1 MQENKPE
8 LSRPA
13 AASVSYIL
21 TAGIGKLAAL
31 LTLPFFTAH
40 LGAAAFGR
48 YALYLCYEG
57 LLFAAAALGLGGAAV
72 YRALQRYRGEENR
85 LLSAALGLSLT
96 VSLPLFFIAAFFL
109 KSKLT
114 PLLIALLFAQVT
126 ARIAF
131 TLFGA
136 KCRYLYRYR
145 PICALN
151 LIADIG
157 APLVGILL
165 LSLFAIEE
173 RARIYAGAFVSIVLA
188 AISLFSI
195 LKRGTR
201 LFDREIWRY
210 LLSLQLPLL
219 PHYLSVAFMAEA
231 ARLSVERLLGSE
243 ALGAYSIAHS
253 VGLALSILTVSIGGA
268 FQPWIL
274 RKTAAGEHGRVAA
287 AAEKLTLLLCTL
299 SLLVILFAPE
309 LFSLLATEAYNAG
322 LYAVPALCFT
332 VPLSFLATV
341 PICASLSA
349 GRRGRISLCS
359 LASALVQLL
368 LCPAL
373 AVRFG
378 LGGAAFGAFFSYL
391 SFFLLHSVFLKKEQ
405 KGILNVKNCFLI
417 CISFALVGAMI
428 PFLFPHFW
436 LRIILAVLYLIA
448 TAAQALPLKSL
459 ILETKATSSAPR
471 SAS

>member
-13 AASVSYIL
+13 AASISYIL
-21 TAGIGKLAAL
+21 TAGIGKLATL
-31 LTLPFFTAH
+31 LTLPFFTAR

-48 YALYLCYEG
+48 YALYLTYEG

-85 LLSAALGLSLT
+85 LLSAAFGLSLA
-96 VSLPLFFIAAFFL
+96 VSLPLFAVAALLL

-114 PLLIALLFAQVT
+114 PLLISLLFLQVT

-145 PICALN
+145 PICVLN

-157 APLVGILL
+157 APLGGILL
-165 LSLFAIEE
+165 LSLFSIRES
-173 RARIYAGAFVSIVLA
+173 ARIYAGACIAVLLG

-195 LKRGTR
+195 LKRGAR
-201 LFDREIWRY
+201 LFDKEIWRY

-231 ARLSVERLLGSE
+231 ARLSVERLLGNE

-253 VGLALSILTVSIGGA
+253 VGLGLSILTVSLGGA

-274 RKTAAGEHGRVAA
+274 RKTAAGEHGRVSA
-287 AAEKLTLLLCTL
+287 AAEKLALLLCTL

-309 LFSLLATEAYNAG
+309 LFSLLATEAYSAG

-349 GRRGRISLCS
+349 GRRGAISLCS
-359 LASALVQLL
+359 LVAALLQLL

-373 AVRFG
+373 AMRFG
-378 LGGAAFGAFFSYL
+378 LGGAAFGALFSYL

-417 CISFALVGAMI
+417 CVSFAFVGALM
-428 PFLFPHFW
+428 PFLFPYFL
-436 LRIILAVLYLIA
+436 LRIILAFLYLIA
-448 TAAQALPLKSL
+448 TAVQAFPLRSL
-459 ILETKATSSAPR
+459 LLETRQKPLTTA
-471 SAS
+471 